1 MIQTELLDLKV
12 GKLKSFLPLS
22 LSFLH
27 RQLVNIFCDCGV
39 LLFCSLTSRQR
50 YDYWKKKALSELSI
64 PHIKKNHKT
73 NVNSATDKSI
83 IFHVEYS
90 NKQTRNSHQYNV
102 QFPFSQFLGFFYS
115 FVVISG
121 DHMLNTDS
129 KKYSMSFEYQQSQP
143 DERDTPYLVLQRS
156 RNFPDIVQ
164 YGNIPK
170 DCSSNLSPSNE
181 LAYHT
186 NVAGNEPL
194 YSR

>member
-39 LLFCSLTSRQR
+39 LLLFSLTSRQR

-73 NVNSATDKSI
+73 NLNSATDKSI

-102 QFPFSQFLGFFYS
+102 YFPFSLFFGFFL
-115 FVVISG
+115 FFCG
-121 DHMLNTDS
+121 D
-129 KKYSMSFEYQQSQP
+129 
-143 DERDTPYLVLQRS
+143 QR
-156 RNFPDIVQ
+156 
-164 YGNIPK
+164 
-170 DCSSNLSPSNE
+170 
-181 LAYHT
+181 
-186 NVAGNEPL
+186 
-194 YSR
+194 